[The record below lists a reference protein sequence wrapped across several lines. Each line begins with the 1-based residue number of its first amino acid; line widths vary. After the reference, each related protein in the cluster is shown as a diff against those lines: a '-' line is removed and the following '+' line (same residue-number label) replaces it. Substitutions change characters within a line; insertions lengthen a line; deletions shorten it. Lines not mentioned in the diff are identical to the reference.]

1 MPPDVCEHGWCGES
15 TSRRYELPK
24 WAHVVF
30 MLALAVHVSACRLE
44 VRYWLGAVHL
54 PILLAL
60 PGCHAALCTSSRL
73 FIVKSSTAT
82 MWMRISFYDM
92 HVEMM
97 SQILQHVCTDTIVDE
112 DPLQ

>member
-1 MPPDVCEHGWCGES
+1 
-15 TSRRYELPK
+15 
-24 WAHVVF
+24 

-54 PILLAL
+54 PIPLAL
-60 PGCHAALCTSSRL
+60 PGCHAALCTISRL
-73 FIVKSSTAT
+73 FDVKSSTAT

-92 HVEMM
+92 HVALM
-97 SQILQHVCTDTIVDE
+97 SQILQHVLHRHIVDE